1 MEMESSRRSAMD
13 RSREPGLKRPR
24 LAAEDAAE
32 RDRAAVSTKRDPR
45 LRAVG
50 QPLDPRVP
58 RPPRVGDREG
68 SDDAPRGGSHQE
80 LVAQYKTALAEL
92 TFNSKPIIT
101 NLTIIAGE
109 SLHAAREIAA
119 VVCANILEV
128 PNEQKLPSLYLLDS
142 IVKNIGRDYIKCF
155 AARLPEVF
163 CKAYKQV
170 DSSIHSSMRHLFGT
184 WRGVFP
190 PASLQII
197 EKELDFPPITNG
209 SSKSE
214 SSKLDSQPQRPAH
227 SIHVN
232 PKYLE
237 ARQRLQQSSRAKDIS
252 SDDFSGVVSTIDDA
266 KRYDRITTVGNSR
279 QWKNLPAKMPFYL
292 QNVQCPQQE
301 FINNVIHD
309 KKRLKVIRDHEYSSD
324 LSQELDLGIGRV
336 GERLKDGDG
345 HNNAGTNFTEAQLN
359 RMNEFDVNHFYDNYQ
374 VSGSRRSNTLLSSVD
389 LGDRDRSKLE
399 ASRSWKNSEEEEY
412 MWDDMKTGTE
422 YGGTNNSLKG
432 DWHNADADRSVRMQS
447 GKWMS
452 LKPEHVQCNLNK
464 VNDAF
469 PRLVKTNKGESKVL
483 PYEANDILNKQ
494 DFFEKLR
501 PSSAVY
507 DTNLGLRTEASS
519 NSLSQRKASSEHHSS
534 SFWTSHELPA
544 SLVGLDKNCSRAGQ
558 PEGQSLSFSA
568 GLSTSICSSLPLPG
582 LCSSVPSSTLGLH
595 ANIPGSS
602 GTFGQQ
608 WQQTLQLPSLSSDLT
623 PSSTSIQQ
631 RKPHNSIDPDCLRSH
646 LFSQTGH
653 KPLHLAGSVD
663 FVSGKSHAQPLGA
676 SQSEITQHLED
687 LFDPT
692 TSTSYNQPR
701 DRPPLIQQ
709 SQYNLSQWQA
719 ATQSQPS
726 RTETETQPSLRS
738 ETESQPSYQTEKLS
752 PLPPG
757 LGTHQA
763 EKDSCTSHSN
773 DPAVRQ
779 PHTSSL
785 LAAIMKSG
793 GLLPNNSISN
803 LQKPSVQPPLP
814 VGPPPIQVTS
824 AAPSNTPSVF
834 PPLSLDDTPDLKPPQ
849 FGDTIP
855 PLPPGPPPPSS
866 SSVAVNSDNSKTS
879 GANVNSLSSLLSSLV
894 AKGLISS
901 SSTELPT
908 TSTAKLVD
916 KAKDQC
922 IGFPS
927 NSMEQVP
934 SFLTTSSGIPPIS
947 TEDPATSNSVAGAAL
962 SQSSAAEL
970 KNLVGFEFKS
980 EIMRRFHPL
989 VLTSL
994 FDDLKHQCNICGLRF
1009 RLQEQ
1014 LQCHLDW
1021 HAPKKSEM
1029 SNFNQTYRKWF
1040 PEMRDW
1046 VNGPVGPQ
1054 SSLEAAI
1061 SLEEVAPYEEESEP
1075 MVPADESQCLCA
1087 LCGEPFEDI
1096 FSESRDEWMYKGT
1109 VYLELQNKQD
1119 TTSNMDGPADQLP
1132 IVHAHCMSQ
1141 WSARHC

>member
-252 SDDFSGVVSTIDDA
+252 SDDFSGVVSTVDDA

-279 QWKNLPAKMPFYL
+279 QWKNLPAKMP
-292 QNVQCPQQE
+292 NVQCPQQE

-345 HNNAGTNFTEAQLN
+345 HNNAGTNATEAQLN
-359 RMNEFDVNHFYDNYQ
+359 RRNEFDVNHFYDNYR

-452 LKPEHVQCNLNK
+452 LKTEHVQCNLNK

-483 PYEANDILNKQ
+483 PYERENFALNLANDIPQ
-494 DFFEKLR
+494 QAGFVLR
-501 PSSAVY
+501 SFDHHMLFMTLIWDYV
-507 DTNLGLRTEASS
+507 
-519 NSLSQRKASSEHHSS
+519 QRLLQIHNHNGRLHQNTHSS

-568 GLSTSICSSLPLPG
+568 GLSCSTTG
-582 LCSSVPSSTLGLH
+582 VFSSS
-595 ANIPGSS
+595 A
-602 GTFGQQ
+602 
-608 WQQTLQLPSLSSDLT
+608 
-623 PSSTSIQQ
+623 
-631 RKPHNSIDPDCLRSH
+631 
-646 LFSQTGH
+646 
-653 KPLHLAGSVD
+653 
-663 FVSGKSHAQPLGA
+663 A

-738 ETESQPSYQTEKLS
+738 ETDSQPSHQTEKLS

-849 FGDTIP
+849 FGDTTP

-908 TSTAKLVD
+908 TSTAKLAD

-927 NSMEQVP
+927 NSLEQVP
-934 SFLTTSSGIPPIS
+934 SLLTTSSGIPPIS

-980 EIMRRFHPL
+980 EIMRQFHPL

-1040 PEMRDW
+1040 PEMRNW

-1054 SSLEAAI
+1054 SSLAAAI

-1141 WSARHC
+1141 WSAGHC